1 MFKVAS
7 EFIKSIKE
15 KKPENF
21 RVIVSSHNY
30 QCTPS
35 VEDLSDLAL
44 RIQQS
49 GADIVKIA
57 TTAVDITDV
66 ARMFHITSN
75 AQVSCIKVESSFCF

>member
-7 EFIKSIKE
+7 EFIKSING
-15 KKPENF
+15 KKPENCK
-21 RVIVSSHNY
+21 VIVSSHNY
-30 QCTPS
+30 QSTPS
-35 VEDLSDLAL
+35 VEDLSDLAV
-44 RIQQS
+44 RIQQA

-75 AQVSCIKVESSFCF
+75 AQVSAIK

>member
-7 EFIKSIKE
+7 EFIKSIKG
-15 KKPENF
+15 KKPANF

-30 QCTPS
+30 ESTPS
-35 VEDLSDLAL
+35 VEDLNDLAL

-57 TTAVDITDV
+57 TTAVDIIDV
-66 ARMFHITSN
+66 ARMFHLTSN
-75 AQVSCIKVESSFCF
+75 AQVSCLALSASH

>member
-7 EFIKSIKE
+7 EFIKSIKG
-15 KKPENF
+15 KKPKNF

-30 QCTPS
+30 QNTPS
-35 VEDLSDLAL
+35 LEDLNDLAVS
-44 RIQQS
+44 IQRA
-49 GADIVKIA
+49 GADIVKIV

-75 AQVSCIKVESSFCF
+75 SQVSCLALHVCC